1 MVLFMPMSFD
11 LENLLS
17 RVALIERAET
27 FEVVKQQLRGFCA
40 PLGYDHFVVFSAS
53 SARDD
58 LIERL
63 YWIEGDWFSDGR
75 DVDAETYIRLCPVRQ
90 HMLDAREPFFWSKTG
105 ATEGDLYRIVRNPR
119 GPGLHGLQVPVFGP
133 TGLEGAVSLG
143 GRGIDASAQA
153 RFGVRTLAEAVF
165 LAARKLLDAPP
176 AGAIEALSERERE
189 VLGWTAAG
197 RRQGEIAATLGL
209 SERTVENHMRRIR
222 RRLGVA
228 TTAQAIRVAIRN
240 GEIAG

>member
-75 DVDAETYIRLCPVRQ
+75 DVDAEEVSDRQNRQ
-90 HMLDAREPFFWSKTG
+90 HAHDAD
-105 ATEGDLYRIVRNPR
+105 AA
-119 GPGLHGLQVPVFGP
+119 GPGPAH
-133 TGLEGAVSLG
+133 
-143 GRGIDASAQA
+143 
-153 RFGVRTLAEAVF
+153 
-165 LAARKLLDAPP
+165 AATVLDIAAAPP
-176 AGAIEALSERERE
+176 ATPFHANPRLITLLPPDWRE
-189 VLGWTAAG
+189 LPAAATAA
-197 RRQGEIAATLGL
+197 QG
-209 SERTVENHMRRIR
+209 
-222 RRLGVA
+222 
-228 TTAQAIRVAIRN
+228 
-240 GEIAG
+240 